1 MATTSSETKQP
12 SSADPH
18 DLASATWVA
27 VVAVVASSV
36 ALALF
41 TPDMVSGSEHEHLP
55 LAALVVWPWTAAA
68 SAYLVMAGRHGG
80 SRMLVLGTSAL
91 WLAVA
96 VVSIAGPMLVTG
108 TDPTRIPL
116 AALIAPPFGAIAT
129 GLLAVHHA
137 VDGWT
142 RARH

>member
-1 MATTSSETKQP
+1 MATTSTRTEQP
-12 SSADPH
+12 VPTNPR
-18 DLASATWVA
+18 DLASATWLAVA
-27 VVAVVASSV
+27 VVVASSV
-36 ALALF
+36 ATALL
-41 TPDMVSGSEHEHLP
+41 TPDMVTGSEHEHLP
-55 LAALVVWPWTAAA
+55 LAGLGVWPWTAAA
-68 SAYLVMAGRHGG
+68 SAYVVMAGRHGG

-96 VVSIAGPMLVTG
+96 VVAIAGPMLVTG

-129 GLLAVHHA
+129 GFLAVHHA

-142 RARH
+142 RARR